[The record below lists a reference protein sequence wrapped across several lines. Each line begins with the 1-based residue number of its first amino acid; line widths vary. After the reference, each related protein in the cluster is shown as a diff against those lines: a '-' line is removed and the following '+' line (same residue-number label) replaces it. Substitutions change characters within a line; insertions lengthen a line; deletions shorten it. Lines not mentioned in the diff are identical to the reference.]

1 MSSGEMD
8 SSVVVLLVEKLKL
21 FLIYEQGKP
30 MVFTDLDFWLF
41 FFVFLLFYSF
51 TYKNRKLKNATLL
64 IFSLFFYYKSSGWA
78 ILLLLSV
85 ITQDFYVAKWIDR
98 AIDQGYKKA
107 LITLS
112 VCSNL
117 LLLGYFKYAYLL
129 VDGLNSMFGIAIEK
143 KNWLVD
149 IIPAKDLLHLDSGN
163 ILLPVGISFFIFH
176 SLSYTIDVYR
186 GIVKPLKNWS
196 DYALFVSFFPELVA
210 GPIVRARDFV
220 DQLFLPYHV
229 GKQMFGKGVSLILA
243 GLAKKIIL
251 SDIISTQLVDRVF
264 DSPQL
269 ASGPEAWFAFYG
281 YGLQIFCDFSGYTD
295 IAIGLALV
303 LGFHLKPNFDQ
314 PYKALSITDFWR
326 RWHISLSVWLR
337 DYLYIPLGGN
347 RIGNVRTYFNLLIT
361 MLLGGL
367 WHGASFKFLLWGGL
381 HGVALAVHKFWQTG
395 YGRFSFVIPNAIS
408 WLLTFHFVLLCW
420 LPFRAES
427 VESAILLSNK
437 LLISWNFALLPEIF
451 DQYKLSLI
459 LLAVGFG
466 THFLPDF
473 IKLGY
478 TDWFEKIPVWF
489 LGVIV
494 VGSVFFIYQFK
505 AAESQPFIYFQF

>member
-1 MSSGEMD
+1 MD
-8 SSVVVLLVEKLKL
+8 PSLLALIGEKLKQ
-21 FLIYEQGKP
+21 FLVYEPGKP

-41 FFVFLLFYSF
+41 FIVFLIFYSF
-51 TYKNRKLKNATLL
+51 TYNNRRIKNATLL

-78 ILLLLSV
+78 TSLLIYV
-85 ITQDFYVAKWIDR
+85 ITQDFFIAKGIDNSLQQVFKR
-98 AIDQGYKKA
+98 A

-112 VCSNL
+112 VCTNL

-129 VDGLNSMFGIAIEK
+129 IDGLNKLFGLTIEK
-143 KNWLVD
+143 KNWFVE
-149 IIPAKDLLHLDSGN
+149 IIPAKDLLQLDSSN

-186 GIVKPLKNWS
+186 GIVKPLKNWA

-220 DQLFLPYHV
+220 DQLFLPYQVDKH
-229 GKQMFGKGVSLILA
+229 MFGKGVSLILA

-264 DSPQL
+264 DSPEL

-303 LGFHLKPNFDQ
+303 LGFHLKTNFDQ
-314 PYKALSITDFWR
+314 PYKAVSITDFWR

-337 DYLYIPLGGN
+337 DYLYITLGGN
-347 RIGNVRTYFNLLIT
+347 RKGSVRTYFNLLIT

-367 WHGASFKFLLWGGL
+367 WHGANWKFLVWGGM
-381 HGVALAVHKFWQTG
+381 HGLALAIHKFWQTG
-395 YGRFSFVIPNAIS
+395 FGKFSFAIPNSFS
-408 WLLTFHFVLLCW
+408 WFLTFHFALLCW
-420 LPFRAES
+420 IPFRAES
-427 VESAILLSNK
+427 LESAIFIANK
-437 LLISWNFALLPEIF
+437 LLLRWNPEFLPEIF
-451 DQYKLSLI
+451 NQYKLSLLVLSI
-459 LLAVGFG
+459 GFSI
-466 THFLPDF
+466 HFLPDF

-478 TDWFEKIPVWF
+478 TKWFEKIPVWS
-489 LGVIV
+489 LAIV
-494 VGSVFFIYQFK
+494 VVFSIFIIYQFK
-505 AAESQPFIYFQF
+505 VAENQPFIYFQF

>member
-1 MSSGEMD
+1 MD
-8 SSVVVLLVEKLKL
+8 PSMLALLIEKLKQ
-21 FLIYEQGKP
+21 FLVYEPGKP

-41 FFVFLLFYSF
+41 FCVFLIFYSF
-51 TYKNRKLKNATLL
+51 TYKNRKTKNAILL

-78 ILLLLSV
+78 TSLLIYV
-85 ITQDFYVAKWIDR
+85 ITQDFFIAKWIDR
-98 AIDQGYKKA
+98 SLHQGSKRT
-107 LITLS
+107 LLSLS
-112 VCSNL
+112 VCTNL

-129 VDGLNSMFGIAIEK
+129 IDGLNELFGLAIEK
-143 KNWLVD
+143 KNWFVE
-149 IIPAKDLLHLDSGN
+149 IIPSKDLLQLDSSS

-186 GIVKPLKNWS
+186 GIVKPLKSWA

-229 GKQMFGKGVSLILA
+229 EKQMFGKGVSLILA
-243 GLAKKIIL
+243 GLTKKIIL

-269 ASGPEAWFAFYG
+269 ASGPEAWLAFYG

-314 PYKALSITDFWR
+314 PYKAISITDFWR

-347 RIGNVRTYFNLLIT
+347 RNGILRTYFNLLIT

-367 WHGASFKFLLWGGL
+367 WHGANIKFLVWGGL
-381 HGVALAVHKFWQTG
+381 HGLALAIHKLWQTG
-395 YGRFSFVIPNAIS
+395 YGRFSFAIPNPIS
-408 WLLTFHFVLLCW
+408 WFLTFHFALLCW
-420 LPFRAES
+420 LPFRS
-427 VESAILLSNK
+427 DSLESAFLITNK
-437 LLISWNFALLPEIF
+437 LFLRWNQELLPEIF
-451 DQYKLSLI
+451 NQYKLSLLI
-459 LLAVGFG
+459 LAIGFG
-466 THFLPDF
+466 IHFLPDF
-473 IKLGY
+473 IKNGY
-478 TDWFEKIPVWF
+478 TSWFEKIPVW
-489 LGVIV
+489 LLAIV
-494 VGSVFFIYQFK
+494 VVVSIFIIYQFK